1 MDTRITISISKRQWR
16 KRKMKKRRGK
26 RWERRRRRR
35 GEEGGGGEGAGEDG
49 DPRLPGPPSVQGIS
63 GWTRIRDRKIPA
75 DFRADSLS
83 STCFHSSWKFGNA
96 LVSIVANDLKINR
109 TPIPVTTR
117 RPRGAE
123 V

>member
-1 MDTRITISISKRQWR
+1 MTCPQQ
-16 KRKMKKRRGK
+16 GH
-26 RWERRRRRR
+26 
-35 GEEGGGGEGAGEDG
+35 
-49 DPRLPGPPSVQGIS
+49 PRLPGPPSVHGIA
-63 GWTRIRDRKIPA
+63 GGTRTRDRKIPA

-109 TPIPVTTR
+109 TSIPVTTR